1 MMWSSL
7 RDSFAAIHA
16 TFHKSAVIVIA
27 RLQVL
32 IGAVWAVLAVTDLAP
47 VIRDPKYVTVW
58 LVFVGI
64 VTETSRRSRTVQD
77 DEGNLIPRRSDD
89 NDVTV
94 IVNNASA
101 APVPASPLGPSTGA
115 TK

>member
-7 RDSFAAIHA
+7 STSIAAIHA
-16 TFHKSAVIVIA
+16 TFHKSAVILIA

-47 VIRDPKYVTVW
+47 IIRDPRYITAW

-64 VTETSRRSRTVQD
+64 VTEMGRRSHTVQD

-89 NDVTV
+89 ENVTMV
-94 IVNNASA
+94 VNNASA
-101 APVPASPLGPSTGA
+101 APAPASPLGPSSGA